1 MLLRKP
7 PIENKNHPYNQIL
20 LIFTEACCFICTTHT
35 HTLLTRGKLLPKGT
49 EFRAI

>member
-7 PIENKNHPYNQIL
+7 SIENKNHPYNQIL
-20 LIFTEACCFICTTHT
+20 LIFTEASCFICTI
-35 HTLLTRGKLLPKGT
+35 HTLLTQGKLLPKGT